1 MTKTDLESTFR
12 LIPIHPDDWNLLGI
26 DWQLQ
31 HYVDMYLPFG
41 IRSAP
46 FPFNQLSDGLD
57 WVLKTTTASSM
68 LFTSRKIFFTPERN
82 KLDYLTSF
90 STLLRVFTS
99 LKAPVV
105 ASKTIGPS
113 REIEFMGII
122 LDRVR
127 MEARLSQ
134 DKLVRINQLLNC
146 FKNRR
151 SVCLVDR
158 DSPVCM

>member
-1 MTKTDLESTFR
+1 
-12 LIPIHPDDWNLLGI
+12 
-26 DWQLQ
+26 
-31 HYVDMYLPFG
+31 
-41 IRSAP
+41 
-46 FPFNQLSDGLD
+46 
-57 WVLKTTTASSM
+57 M
-68 LFTSRKIFFTPERN
+68 LFTSWKIFFTPERN

-122 LDRVR
+122 LDRVG
-127 MEARLSQ
+127 MEARLPQ
-134 DKLVRINQLLNC
+134 DKLVRINQLLTC

-151 SVCLVDR
+151 SVCLIDR
-158 DSPVCM
+158 DSPICM